1 MIFASIFKSYSWKI
15 KFYISWFCKLHIIC
29 LIYFLVCIHVFYFY
43 TITIL
48 HLPCPWEIL
57 LQVIYNTPTYR
68 FFLFI
73 KLISMERSCYV
84 TYFNAII
91 ILINR
96 LLFYYTYSLYLGILI
111 FGSIKVK
118 KIDLNEY
125 CKLLSNNDTK
135 TIFPKSRCY
144 PFLFNNF

>member
-1 MIFASIFKSYSWKI
+1 
-15 KFYISWFCKLHIIC
+15 
-29 LIYFLVCIHVFYFY
+29 
-43 TITIL
+43 
-48 HLPCPWEIL
+48 
-57 LQVIYNTPTYR
+57 
-68 FFLFI
+68 
-73 KLISMERSCYV
+73 MERSCYV

-96 LLFYYTYSLYLGILI
+96 FLFYYTYSLYLGILF

-118 KIDLNEY
+118 KIELNEH

-135 TIFPKSRCY
+135 TIFPKSRCL